1 MNVRS
6 ICVAALFL
14 SGFVFTGCET
24 YKPAYTAPGFVP
36 SSLKKVAVLNNPV
49 SKAKRHIDVD
59 VVNVLLRRGIEAVIV
74 PAGEAPPADVDGYFT
89 YSDKW
94 EWDMTMYLA
103 QLEIQLHDSHT
114 GAVLASASYEQS
126 VLHRYPSPTDIAD
139 ALVGQILGEP
149 PRKSHERTGDSENG
163 ESTKH

>member
-1 MNVRS
+1 MMEKSVC
-6 ICVAALFL
+6 IAALV
-14 SGFVFTGCET
+14 VFGLMSAGCET
-24 YKPAYTAPGFVP
+24 YHPAYTAPNFVP
-36 SSLKKVAVLNNPV
+36 SSLKKVAVLNNPL
-49 SKAKRHIDVD
+49 SKAKRHIDTD
-59 VVNVLLRRGIEAVIV
+59 VANVLLHRGIEAVLI
-74 PAGEAPPADVDGYFT
+74 PAGAPPPPDIDGYFT

-126 VLHRYPSPTDIAD
+126 VLYRYPSPTDIAD

-149 PRKSHERTGDSENG
+149 PRKSRQRTDTPESS
-163 ESTKH
+163 ESTKP